1 MELLPLV
8 LSMYTS
14 EKSLVTSSLYSS
26 AAYLS
31 SRRKRLRFP
40 LSLLFPSQ
48 CKSHSLD
55 LLAALLLNAEGVTL
69 VFLSSKD
76 VLLTVVEF
84 PVNQKPHGF
93 SHRGATC
100 VGSFKPILL
109 HGVTLSQVQDFAFLL
124 LSFKMFVD
132 LFLQLIQLALNCSP
146 TYWLLTS
153 PSSLCHS

>member
-1 MELLPLV
+1 MEIIHRVPGQTSPVLNHYHCGNKKIFHCIPVGAYTELLPLV

-55 LLAALLLNAEGVTL
+55 LLAALLLNAEGVPL

-109 HGVTLSQVQDFAFLL
+109 HGVTLS
-124 LSFKMFVD
+124 
-132 LFLQLIQLALNCSP
+132 
-146 TYWLLTS
+146 
-153 PSSLCHS
+153 